1 MTRRLGRCIF
11 TQNAFNNPNKKVFEA
26 LANTSSIP
34 NLAFAGQAN
43 QSGILSHSDLPIPK
57 EEHVRQEGSVAEM
70 RGDNFTSAVAN
81 EEFCGTGDVK
91 FERKM
96 GSDCDGG
103 GETQCCNSE
112 VADGDQVSRRFPD
125 HWPRVGP
132 LSLLTFAWVDK
143 LVRLGR
149 NRTIQS
155 EDVWSLREPNEMKY
169 VGDCFESKY
178 RELVNCLEER
188 AALQKVG
195 GDVDGENVK
204 VEEEEEEEESMPTK
218 IRRFDVP
225 WSFSKVLGD
234 PVVLALV
241 ALFRRPFF
249 VVGLVRLLTTLV
261 GFFPP
266 LIIKSLL
273 GSLESGETRTAQ
285 RLTLTLFACITAK
298 LLLINQYFYKI
309 QCLGSKVGGALST
322 AVYRKSLRLSPSAR
336 QSRAIGQITNYMQ
349 LDAQHVATL
358 IGHLHPLWDCS
369 LQIIGYNLLLHRL
382 LGPSAWVGVAILT
395 CLIPLNAMAFQ
406 RLAKYRAEILG
417 RTDQRV
423 RVVNEMLLGIRS
435 IKFYN
440 WESAFKDRVDNLHE
454 NELRVL
460 RNTISLRSFVIA
472 LFNTVPAMVIGM
484 SLVTYSYL
492 GNTLHPSTVF
502 AAISLFG
509 ALRFPLYFLPVTLA
523 SLVESIPSINRLS
536 GFLVSDEV
544 IPYVQRQNDSPRHY
558 SNDIAVSI
566 ESGVFTW
573 AQATPIYS
581 ASQKVKESGDGESSS
596 GNARIPLMNA
606 PVHTPS
612 LHGIQLEV
620 KKGELVAIVG
630 EVGTGKSSLLSALL
644 GEIRRISGRVYVNG
658 SVTYVPQIPWIPN
671 DTLYDNVLFGSDYK
685 EDRYREVLS
694 ASCLD
699 HDLVLLESGD
709 MTEIGEQGVNLSG
722 GQKQRLSIARAL
734 YKGADVYVLDDP
746 LSALDP
752 QVGQEVFDR
761 CICGTMARDG
771 ATRVLVTNQVQY
783 LPFVDRVIVM
793 GKLNGVEGGTIIHQG
808 TYEELQTRSHN
819 LLGAVSSTSV
829 QAVAEKAS
837 SRAKMTSELPV
848 ADSYIQGIE
857 KIPEATTTLYGLGPP
872 LESSISEE
880 ATFIVDAVPSSSTP
894 PSDMHPSSSTTEE
907 GIVELEMEEEQ
918 GSPVAPTPSILPLC
932 HIPTST
938 NRSSTELVGWENTPP
953 PPKTKKLLGEDGT
966 AVKGMLM
973 SKEDRATGAV
983 PLSTYL
989 SYLQAAGRPLWL
1001 LALCT
1006 LFLIRHLSIQLQQWV
1021 VSFWTSDPNYLSHTC
1036 LFYISSL
1043 VGFTIMVPIF
1053 TQLSTIFTWLFGI
1066 KAARKMHRRMLRRVL
1081 HAPVAYFDTNP
1092 IGRIV
1097 QRFSKDTNAIDQELP
1112 GLISMTVDAF
1122 LAMIACLGS
1131 MSFSAPIFTTVIAP
1145 LAYLYIKITNYSK
1158 PASRELQRLISIT
1171 RSPIYAHFGE
1181 SLGGLTAIRAFGQS
1195 QRFISRNEDLQNKH
1209 IAAFLSKKAVDRWLS
1224 VRLELLGSMV
1234 VLISGFLSVGT
1245 AKRGSVAASL
1255 AGMSLTNALM
1265 VTGLFNFFFR
1275 CYMDTESQMTGVE
1288 RVLHTSTK
1296 TPQEASQRI
1305 YALKR
1310 EQSSNLPECTDD
1322 AVLQQ
1327 TSWPWEGGIE
1337 FRGVNMRYRPG
1348 VNLSLRGVDLAIKPG
1363 ERVGVVGRTGS
1374 GKTSLLQALFRMV
1387 ELESGMILLD
1397 GVDCRRVGI
1406 STLRSSLTIIPQ
1418 DPVLF
1423 SGTLRSNLDPY
1434 RSFSDEEVINALKSA
1449 KLGPQLCCQS
1459 GLMSQVLEH
1468 GLNFSAGQR
1477 QLICLA
1483 RALLKRKRT
1492 RVLVLDE
1499 ATSSIDIGTDR
1510 LVQSVIARSFQ
1521 NTTVITI
1528 AHRQNT
1534 ILNSDRVLV
1543 MDQGRVTEFGPPQEL
1558 LKKPN
1563 SLYSLLLSTEK
1574 NQLQKASSVKP
1585 Q

>member
-1 MTRRLGRCIF
+1 MGRCIC
-11 TQNAFNNPNKKVFEA
+11 TQNAFDSLYNKSFETP
-26 LANTSSIP
+26 ANSSSNSSSSIP
-34 NLAFAGQAN
+34 NLASAGQAN
-43 QSGILSHSDLPIPK
+43 QSGILFNSDLPILE
-57 EEHVRQEGSVAEM
+57 EEHVRQEGSVTEM
-70 RGDNFTSAVAN
+70 RGDNFTATVVN
-81 EEFCGTGDVK
+81 GLCGNDDVK
-91 FERKM
+91 TEEM
-96 GSDCDGG
+96 IATDCGGG
-103 GETQCCNSE
+103 GETQCCNAE
-112 VADGDQVSRRFPD
+112 VDNGDQDSGRFPD
-125 HWPRVGP
+125 RWTCVGP
-132 LSLLTFAWVDK
+132 LSLLSFAWVDK
-143 LVRLGR
+143 IVRLG
-149 NRTIQS
+149 NNGTIES
-155 EDVWSLREPNEMKY
+155 DDLWNLRGPDEMKN
-169 VGDCFESKY
+169 VGDCFETKH

-188 AALQKVG
+188 AALHKVG
-195 GDVDGENVK
+195 DDVNGGDAK
-204 VEEEEEEEESMPTK
+204 VEEEEESMPTK

-241 ALFRRPFF
+241 ALYRRPFF

-266 LIIKSLL
+266 MIIKSLL
-273 GSLESGETRTAQ
+273 GSLESGKIRTAQ
-285 RLTLTLFACITAK
+285 RLTLTLFVCITAK

-309 QCLGSKVGGALST
+309 QYLGSKVGGALST

-336 QSRAIGQITNYMQ
+336 QSVAIGEITNYMQ
-349 LDAQHVATL
+349 LDAQHVASL
-358 IGHLHPLWDCS
+358 IGHLHPLWDSS
-369 LQIIGYNLLLHRL
+369 LQIIGCSFLLHRL
-382 LGPSAWVGVAILT
+382 LGPSAWVGVAIMT
-395 CLIPLNAMAFQ
+395 CLVPLNAMVFQ
-406 RLAKYRAEILG
+406 QLAKYRMEILG

-423 RVVNEMLLGIRS
+423 RVVNEILLGIRA
-435 IKFYN
+435 IKFYS
-440 WESAFKDRVDNLHE
+440 WENAFKDRVDDLHE

-460 RNTISLRSFVIA
+460 RNTISLRSFVMA
-472 LFNTVPAMVIGM
+472 LVNTVPAMVIGL

-502 AAISLFG
+502 AAIALFS

-523 SLVESIPSINRLS
+523 SLLESIPSINRLS
-536 GFLVSDEV
+536 GFLVSEEV
-544 IPYVQRQNDSPRHY
+544 IPYVQRQNDAPRRY
-558 SNDIAVSI
+558 SDDTAVSI

-581 ASQKVKESGDGESSS
+581 ASQKVKESSEGESGN
-596 GNARIPLMNA
+596 GNARTPLMNT

-644 GEIRRISGRVYVNG
+644 GEIRRIAGHVYVNG
-658 SVTYVPQIPWIPN
+658 SITYVPQSPWIPN
-671 DTLYDNVLFGSDYK
+671 DTLYGNVLFGSDYK
-685 EDRYREVLS
+685 KDRYKEALF
-694 ASCLD
+694 ASCLE
-699 HDLVLLESGD
+699 HDLELLDFGD

-793 GKLNGVEGGTIIHQG
+793 GKLNGVEGGTIIDQG

-819 LLGAVSSTSV
+819 LLGAVSSKSV

-837 SRAKMTSELPV
+837 SGTEMTSEFPV
-848 ADSYIQGIE
+848 THSYIQGVE
-857 KIPEATTTLYGLGPP
+857 KSPETTTTPYGLGSP
-872 LESSISEE
+872 LDSSITEA
-880 ATFIVDAVPSSSTP
+880 ATFIVNAVPSSSTP
-894 PSDMHPSSSTTEE
+894 PSDVHPSSSTTEE
-907 GIVELEMEEEQ
+907 GAVELETEEEQ
-918 GSPVAPTPSILPLC
+918 ESAAAPTPSMLPLC

-938 NRSSTELVGWENTPP
+938 NRSSTEAVGVEATSLPS
-953 PPKTKKLLGEDGT
+953 KTKVLGAKNGT
-966 AVKGMLM
+966 AAKGMLM

-989 SYLQAAGRPLWL
+989 SYLRAAGRPLQL

-1006 LFLIRHLSIQLQQWV
+1006 SFLIGNLAVQLQQWV
-1021 VSFWTSDPNYLSHTC
+1021 VSFWTSDPNYLSHTR
-1036 LFYISSL
+1036 LFYLSSL
-1043 VGFTIMVPIF
+1043 VGFTIMVAIF
-1053 TQLSTIFTWLFGI
+1053 AQLSTIFTWLLGI
-1066 KAARKMHRRMLRRVL
+1066 KAARKMHRKMLHRVL

-1097 QRFSKDTNAIDQELP
+1097 QRFSKDTNSIDQELP
-1112 GLISMTVDAF
+1112 GLIAMTVDAF
-1122 LAMIACLGS
+1122 VAMIACLGS
-1131 MSFSAPIFTTVIAP
+1131 ISFAAPVFTTVIAP
-1145 LAYLYIKITNYSK
+1145 LAYLYIKIANYSR
-1158 PASRELQRLISIT
+1158 PASRELQRLINIT

-1195 QRFISRNEDLQNKH
+1195 QRFISRNEYLQNKH
-1209 IAAFLSKKAVDRWLS
+1209 IAAFLSKKAADRWLS
-1224 VRLELLGSMV
+1224 VRLELLGSMA
-1234 VLISGFLSVGT
+1234 VLISGLLSVRA

-1255 AGMSLTNALM
+1255 AGISLTNALM
-1265 VTGLFNFFFR
+1265 VTGLFNWVFR
-1275 CYMDTESQMTGVE
+1275 CYMDTESLMTGVE

-1296 TPQEASQRI
+1296 TPQEALQRV
-1305 YALKR
+1305 YAPKR
-1310 EQSSNLPECTDD
+1310 EQSSDLPECTDD

-1348 VNLSLRGVDLAIKPG
+1348 VNLSLMGVDLAIKPG

-1374 GKTSLLQALFRMV
+1374 GKSSLLQALFRMV
-1387 ELESGMILLD
+1387 ELESGTVLLD

-1434 RSFSDEEVINALKSA
+1434 WSFSDDEVVNALKSA
-1449 KLGPQLCCQS
+1449 KLDPQLCSQS
-1459 GLMSQVLEH
+1459 GLVSQVVEH

-1492 RVLVLDE
+1492 RVLILDE
-1499 ATSSIDIGTDR
+1499 ATSSIDIGTDE
-1510 LVQSVIARSFQ
+1510 LIQSVIAQAFQ

-1543 MDQGRVTEFGPPQEL
+1543 MDKGRVAEFGSPQEL
-1558 LKKPN
+1558 LKNPK
-1563 SLYSLLLSTEK
+1563 SLYLLLLSAERK
-1574 NQLQKASSVKP
+1574 QLQKASYVKP
-1585 Q
+1585 QSV